1 MANNYFIEQSHI
13 DILWAMGYTGKGIRV
28 GLVDSGI
35 RDINHPSIKN
45 KIVAG
50 RNFSLDRRKKDDISS
65 RCFHGEAVAS
75 LITEVAPDIEL
86 VVAKALDNWG
96 TGNPNTVAE
105 AIRYCVNQGCDIINC
120 SVATFDKPK
129 LAEAVKWATD
139 KGVIIVSATGND
151 GKYTKLYPSS
161 YEEVISVGA
170 IDKDCNLAYF
180 SNYNEYIDVVALG
193 VDLQVAIVD
202 GGTIGASGTSFSAP
216 LVAGTL
222 ALLKQKFIYD
232 NKREPSRDELY
243 NIMIGYC
250 KVLDNIEPEKQGFGY
265 ICIEEK

>member
-13 DILWAMGYTGKGIRV
+13 DILWDMGYKGKGIRV
-28 GLVDSGI
+28 GVVDSGM
-35 RDINHPSIKN
+35 RDKNHPSIKN

-50 RNFSLDRRKKDDISS
+50 SNFSLDRRKRDDISS

-75 LITEVAPDIEL
+75 LITEVAPNIEL

-105 AIRYCVNQGCDIINC
+105 AIIYCVNQGCDIINC

-129 LAEAVKWATD
+129 LAEAVKWATS

-180 SNYNEYIDVVALG
+180 SNYNEYIDLVALG

-216 LVAGTL
+216 LIAGTL
-222 ALLKQKFIYD
+222 ALLKQKFICD

-250 KVLDNIEPEKQGFGY
+250 KVLDNIEPEKQGHGY